1 MKTNRKQCK
10 KLAAISEELMS
21 ALLTATE
28 GVEEGDLNVATRM
41 NLAELEW

>member
-1 MKTNRKQCK
+1 MKTNRKECK
-10 KLAAISEELMS
+10 KLAAVSEELMS

-28 GVEEGDLNVATRM
+28 GVEEGDLSLATKM